1 MTEDRIE
8 YVENKCYKCEGR
20 KLGCHSTCEDYKK
33 YKEYLEK
40 IRAKERLGIIYR
52 EYQCEN
58 HERFLKKHKNYRGK
72 E

>member
-8 YVENKCYKCEGR
+8 IVENKCYKCERR
-20 KLGCHSTCEDYKK
+20 KLGCHSICEDYKK

>member
-1 MTEDRIE
+1 MEENIKF
-8 YVENKCYKCEGR
+8 VENKCYGCQKR
-20 KLGCHSTCEDYKK
+20 KLGCHSKCEDYKK

-52 EYQCEN
+52 EYQCERK
-58 HERFLKKHKNYRGK
+58 EKFLRNHKNLRGK